1 MARFQPFGPVR
12 GANAR
17 RIAGTPGLARF
28 RPAAGHPDR
37 HRRPRLL
44 IVIHP
49 QEAPAK
55 RNAGQ
60 WNCSY
65 VPNIP
70 VNESADESERT

>member
-1 MARFQPFGPVR
+1 MPAESL
-12 GANAR
+12 AR
-17 RIAGTPGLARF
+17 RDWPVSAPRRGILIDIAA
-28 RPAAGHPDR
+28 
-37 HRRPRLL
+37 PRLL

-49 QEAPAK
+49 QEAPAQPAK